1 MVAASRWSFLILSL
15 LFSSF
20 LDLGFSSDEVDP
32 DDEDEDDDFPESV
45 SALKSS
51 TFDSFLK
58 EHERT
63 LVEFYAPWCGHCQK
77 LEPEYNQAA
86 DALRME
92 GAKTVLAKVDA
103 TAEPDLASKYE
114 VTSYPTL
121 KYFVNGGDPIEYDG
135 PRDADGIAEW
145 LRKREKPAV
154 EEIEV
159 SGVDSFIQKG
169 LESNSYV
176 VVAHVKKKSARAK
189 ALFKAADSLVDY
201 KASKLRLKA
210 SMLGKDA
217 VMAMSRP
224 SDPDP
229 EKIDFSGSWT
239 DGAITKWLKQ
249 STYAAVGK
257 DFKPEK
263 YGLEAV
269 QEVGSKGSVVGIY
282 GDDEAGKTLRELFNK
297 AASQHKDW
305 RFTTVSKS
313 SIEDLDMLGVRGEVT
328 MQITVLHEKKYVL
341 KEGIN
346 EEALKNLLA
355 DVLAKKAKPYYKSA
369 VAAEAT
375 ENGVTI
381 LTGAS
386 VLKLYHKIRTKFG
399 SWQVTTLSRLQWIP
413 KKMFLLNFMH
423 LGQKLAPVWSELAKK
438 VEKKGYAKK
447 GVVVAKM
454 DATENECE
462 EQITSYPQL
471 ILYPAV
477 KKEKKMR
484 QKLAFSGHRDSVDV
498 LMDFL
503 VEGAVNLEDVE
514 DSVEKQPS
522 LVERERAKKK
532 KKEL

>member
-103 TAEPDLASKYE
+103 TAEADLASKYE

-154 EEIEV
+154 EEIEA

-201 KASKLRLKA
+201 KASKLRFAAVWLPKSA
-210 SMLGKDA
+210 DPKKDA

-249 STYAAVGK
+249 NTYAAVGK

-313 SIEDLDMLGVRGEVT
+313 SLEDLDMLGVRGEVT
-328 MQITVLHEKKYVL
+328 MQISVLHEKKYVL

-369 VAAEAT
+369 VAGEAT

-381 LTGAS
+381 LTGDNFEQIAMDS
-386 VLKLYHKIRTKFG
+386 
-399 SWQVTTLSRLQWIP
+399 
-413 KKMFLLNFMH
+413 KKDVFVEFYAPWCGH
-423 LGQKLAPVWSELAKK
+423 CQKLAPVWSELAKK

-477 KKEKKMR
+477 KREKKMR